1 MLAGEADGLAI
12 GEIIDFGRYP
22 LADLGSDRGR
32 MLLERCRGEL
42 RRDGACQ
49 LDRLLLPDAVCA
61 VVDEA
66 LPLKG
71 SAYRTEAVHNV
82 YFVDVPPDPAEDDV
96 RLVMMRSSKRS
107 LSWRHIGGNSPLRTL
122 YEWDGLVSFLREV
135 LELPALYR
143 DADPDGACS
152 VMFYDEHDEL
162 GWHFDNSE
170 FSVTLMLDP
179 SEAGGDY
186 EYVPGL
192 KNGAGEMLTALRAV
206 LAGDRELVR
215 TLEIEPGTLTLFRG
229 RSSLHRVTPIGRG
242 SARMNA
248 VLAYASVPDHRLEPL
263 TRELFY
269 GPGA

>member
-1 MLAGEADGLAI
+1 MPAGETAALSID
-12 GEIIDFGRYP
+12 EIIDFGRYP
-22 LADLGSDRGR
+22 LADLGSGRGR
-32 MLLERCRGEL
+32 ALLERCRRDL

-49 LDRLLLPDAVCA
+49 LDRLLLPDAVSA

-66 LPLKG
+66 LPLK
-71 SAYRTEAVHNV
+71 AKAFRTKAVHNV
-82 YFVDVPPDPAEDDV
+82 YFVDVPLEAAEDDV
-96 RLVMMRSSKRS
+96 RLVMMRSAKRS
-107 LSWRHIGGNSPLRTL
+107 LSWRHIGGTSPLRTL
-122 YEWDGLVSFLREV
+122 YEWDGLLSFLREV
-135 LELPALYR
+135 FELPALYR

-170 FSVTLMLDP
+170 FSITLMLVP

-192 KNGAGEMLTALRAV
+192 RSGGDENVTELRAV
-206 LAGDRELVR
+206 LTGERDLVR
-215 TLEIEPGTLTLFRG
+215 SLDIEPGTLTLFRG
-229 RSSLHRVTPIGRG
+229 RHSLHRVTPVGPG

-248 VLAYASVPDHRLEPL
+248 VLTYASVPDHRLESL

-269 GPGA
+269 GPE